1 VIRDAAKKNVSD
13 HFGHKLIATVK
24 AHPPIHRGKKT
35 HADDGKMVGHG
46 IRANFLAPFTT
57 GTYVYKKK
65 DLNPDVQKIYV
76 NNGDSLAKWLYEMVM
91 LIYLGL

>member
-1 VIRDAAKKNVSD
+1 MIRDAAKKNVSD

-24 AHPPIHRGKKT
+24 AYPPIYHGKKT
-35 HADDGKMVGHG
+35 HADDGKMVGHD